1 MIGRIFS
8 ISFLIFSI
16 LLMVIART
24 YFGKKND
31 QSSTE
36 NEINILLLGGALI
49 SLVHYMYPYREKNK
63 TDPTNDFLNN

>member
-24 YFGKKND
+24 YFGKKMTKVA
-31 QSSTE
+31 QKMK
-36 NEINILLLGGALI
+36 LI
-49 SLVHYMYPYREKNK
+49 SYYLVVR
-63 TDPTNDFLNN
+63 